1 MSKEHEYDQEKQLVF
16 CVLTTSDTR
25 NVSNDRGGWTIR
37 QKLEDAGHKIF
48 ETWICQDDKMEIE
61 SIIEEWL
68 RNPNINGII
77 TTGGTGLGFRDVTP
91 ETIEPYFTKKING
104 FGELF
109 RMISYTEDV
118 GTKAL
123 LSRAEAGIIKD
134 KVVYMLPGSV
144 KAVEL
149 AMDKLVLP
157 ELHHVVHEI
166 TKHLI
171 DE

>member
-1 MSKEHEYDQEKQLVF
+1 LSKEHEYDQGKQLTF

-25 NVSNDRGGWTIR
+25 NIENDKGGWTIR
-37 QKLEDAGHKIF
+37 TKLESAGHKIF
-48 ETWICQDDKMEIE
+48 ETCICRDDKAEIE

-68 RNPNINGII
+68 RNPNVHGII

-91 ETIEPYFTKKING
+91 ETLEPYFTKKIEG

-109 RMISYTEDV
+109 RMVSYTEDV
-118 GTKAL
+118 GTKAM
-123 LSRAEAGIIKD
+123 LSRADAGIVKD

-149 AMDKLVLP
+149 AMERLVLP
-157 ELHHVVHEI
+157 ELHHIVREI
-166 TKHLI
+166 TKHL
-171 DE
+171 DD

>member
-1 MSKEHEYDQEKQLVF
+1 
-16 CVLTTSDTR
+16 
-25 NVSNDRGGWTIR
+25 
-37 QKLEDAGHKIF
+37 
-48 ETWICQDDKMEIE
+48 
-61 SIIEEWL
+61 
-68 RNPNINGII
+68 
-77 TTGGTGLGFRDVTP
+77 
-91 ETIEPYFTKKING
+91 
-104 FGELF
+104 
-109 RMISYTEDV
+109 MISYTEDV
-118 GTKAL
+118 GSKAL

-171 DE
+171 ED